1 MTGEP
6 KPKPKRRVAMATT
19 RGQSEWQRS
28 IEQTLDN
35 HEKRLS
41 DAEKE
46 SAVYK
51 ALQAEQARNLSDR
64 FNRVQDNINDSRKA
78 SEIAS
83 AGLGNEIKAIKA
95 DIKKVLMAVV
105 VAIAL
110 AFVQFVIN
118 GGLKQL

>member
-1 MTGEP
+1 
-6 KPKPKRRVAMATT
+6 MATT
-19 RGQSEWQRS
+19 RAQSEWQRS

-83 AGLGNEIKAIKA
+83 AGLGSEIKAIKA